1 MQILRRVK
9 PDIHVAL
16 CAVRDDIVGRATLD
30 NAKIHTVAVIP
41 ALRVGKAADPLC
53 QLDHGAGAVIR
64 IDARMGRFTMQ
75 LDAETADTLARLD
88 VAAVAASGFQIKAV
102 GGMRGELADP
112 GVGTWRAD
120 LLIAVVRN
128 AELEFRP
135 LRLNKGCKTGAQQR
149 AGFHIRGARAEHA
162 VAVHGKRAFSRRP
175 HWKHRIHVADQKKID
190 FLAFGMVARFNTR
203 AEIGAERFLFRPH
216 TEISVLFHHEIGDL
230 VDAFDSAGTAVSVDK
245 NCQILQKGAFIIIW
259 IHSLPLLSCA
269 AVRQQKRRR
278 GNIIPT
284 FPLQQKL
291 RDVGQL
297 FDRKRIAHSQK

>member
-1 MQILRRVK
+1 MISKQMRDWGANGNSIREIAAYGERR
-9 PDIHVAL
+9 A
-16 CAVRDDIVGRATLD
+16 
-30 NAKIHTVAVIP
+30 
-41 ALRVGKAADPLC
+41 
-53 QLDHGAGAVIR
+53 
-64 IDARMGRFTMQ
+64 
-75 LDAETADTLARLD
+75 
-88 VAAVAASGFQIKAV
+88 
-102 GGMRGELADP
+102 
-112 GVGTWRAD
+112 
-120 LLIAVVRN
+120 
-128 AELEFRP
+128 
-135 LRLNKGCKTGAQQR
+135 
-149 AGFHIRGARAEHA
+149 
-162 VAVHGKRAFSRRP
+162 
-175 HWKHRIHVADQKKID
+175 
-190 FLAFGMVARFNTR
+190 

-230 VDAFDSAGTAVSVDK
+230 VDAFDSAGAAVSVDK